1 MRKCKWYQGAHFTC
15 DCPSPERAA
24 AGPCRAHLAGRCRNG
39 AKHCKYKHQT
49 KEKGKTNESHLTGSS
64 SQDTPEKKSSPI
76 DSGTSTLFGAPN
88 GPSKAK
94 QVLDDF
100 SKAQTRVCSIKECAK
115 TFTIPLEGDKGT
127 KWYESKGLFLPK
139 RCEKCIEAG
148 VTNWNPSGRPKES
161 QLSQQ
166 EQPADGSADDPDA
179 VDSLLTVSPHDAENA
194 NFNLQPKSSFGSVLP
209 ASDRSY
215 AVPIQ
220 SDALFEFLGNRVAPV
235 QANTLMADCRNESS
249 RLQQITG
256 HRRRTIS
263 QSDIHDCLLEQWSGL
278 AIDADSF
285 DQARDAIHQY
295 MVSGHWTP
303 TGSIL
308 MWSGGPVALNDA
320 ESASVFDSLCNQS
333 ASAGLCCDNI
343 ELCHGFVE
351 AIHLLSESDAPF
363 ATAEIAADD
372 VDSVSASGDSNNSES
387 ADGTITDSGSDDSTL
402 TDLSTT
408 DLNRMESQSDWFA
421 RVSSRHDGSPPED
434 HTVASARPIRNCT
447 RPVLYT
453 PSPSG
458 VARDVVSSDEFHA
471 AVEDSDLSDVSIT
484 SRASTSST
492 PESDVLGTTDL
503 SDSPDVD
510 TACLAI
516 LCHGHVVG
524 GRHSPHFLPSVPV
537 NNEDDMT
544 RDFHALSM
552 DNTTLL
558 GTADSIALPS
568 TDGQGETLEEL
579 NSPCP
584 WTGDAYHSDDS
595 VDTWTSELPV
605 IYEDVSVQYA
615 RLRVEARLL
624 MQAHIVFNIHTLTQ
638 CILSMHSEVAG

>member
-1 MRKCKWYQGAHFTC
+1 MTLPSNLTLPKSGESDSARKCKWCQGAHFTC

-49 KEKGKTNESHLTGSS
+49 KEKGKTNESHLTGTNSQDN
-64 SQDTPEKKSSPI
+64 SQDTHEKKSSAI

-88 GPSKAK
+88 GTSKAK
-94 QVLDDF
+94 QVPDDF

-166 EQPADGSADDPDA
+166 EQPADGSTDDPDA

-303 TGSIL
+303 T
-308 MWSGGPVALNDA
+308 NKK
-320 ESASVFDSLCNQS
+320 
-333 ASAGLCCDNI
+333 
-343 ELCHGFVE
+343 
-351 AIHLLSESDAPF
+351 
-363 ATAEIAADD
+363 
-372 VDSVSASGDSNNSES
+372 
-387 ADGTITDSGSDDSTL
+387 
-402 TDLSTT
+402 
-408 DLNRMESQSDWFA
+408 
-421 RVSSRHDGSPPED
+421 
-434 HTVASARPIRNCT
+434 
-447 RPVLYT
+447 
-453 PSPSG
+453 
-458 VARDVVSSDEFHA
+458 
-471 AVEDSDLSDVSIT
+471 
-484 SRASTSST
+484 
-492 PESDVLGTTDL
+492 
-503 SDSPDVD
+503 
-510 TACLAI
+510 
-516 LCHGHVVG
+516 
-524 GRHSPHFLPSVPV
+524 
-537 NNEDDMT
+537 
-544 RDFHALSM
+544 
-552 DNTTLL
+552 
-558 GTADSIALPS
+558 
-568 TDGQGETLEEL
+568 
-579 NSPCP
+579 
-584 WTGDAYHSDDS
+584 
-595 VDTWTSELPV
+595 
-605 IYEDVSVQYA
+605 
-615 RLRVEARLL
+615 
-624 MQAHIVFNIHTLTQ
+624 
-638 CILSMHSEVAG
+638 